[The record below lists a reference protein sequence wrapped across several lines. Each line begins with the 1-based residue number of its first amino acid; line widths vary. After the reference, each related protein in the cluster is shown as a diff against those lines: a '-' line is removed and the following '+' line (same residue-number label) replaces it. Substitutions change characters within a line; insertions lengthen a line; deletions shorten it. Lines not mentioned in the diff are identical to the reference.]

1 MTVRTMDEAAKLLAD
16 PLAYTDEPRLHTA
29 LTHLRANAP
38 VSWVEVPDY
47 RPFWAIT
54 KHADIMDIERDNTLF
69 TNWPRPVLA
78 TVAGDEL
85 QAAAGVRT
93 LIHLDD
99 PQHRVVRAIGAD
111 WFRPKAMR
119 AMKVRIG
126 QLAKVYVDTMMA
138 EAPECDFA
146 QQVAVNYPLYVIM
159 SLLGLPEADFGR
171 MLTLTQELFGSDDSE
186 YQRGASNEDQLPA
199 LLDMFEY
206 FNAVTAARR
215 KHPTEDLASAIAN
228 ARIDGQPLSDIE
240 TVSYYLI
247 VATAGHDTTSATIS
261 GGLHALIENPD
272 QLQRL
277 RDDAGLLPLAIEEM
291 IRWVTPV
298 KHVMRTAAEDTVV
311 RGTPIAAGE
320 SVLLSYA
327 SANRDEDVFEEPF
340 RFDVGREPNKHLAF
354 GYGVHFCMGAA
365 LARMEAASF
374 FSELLPRL
382 KCIELCG
389 DPQLVATTFVGGLKH
404 LPIRYMV
411 V

>member
-1 MTVRTMDEAAKLLAD
+1 MDEAAKVLAD

-29 LTHLRANAP
+29 LTHLRATVP

-54 KHADIMDIERDNTLF
+54 KHADIMDIERDNMLF

-78 TVAGDEL
+78 TRQGDEL

-119 AMKVRIG
+119 VMKRRIDE
-126 QLAKVYVDTMMA
+126 LAKSYVDRMTA
-138 EAPECDFA
+138 VGPECDFV

-186 YQRGASNEDQLPA
+186 YQRGTSSEDQLPA

-215 KHPTEDLASAIAN
+215 EHPTDDLASAIAN
-228 ARIDGQPLSDIE
+228 AHIDGDPLSDIE

-261 GGLHALIENPD
+261 GALQALIENPD

-277 RDDAGLLPLAIEEM
+277 RDDLGLIPLATEEM

-298 KHVMRTAAEDTVV
+298 KHFMRTAAADTVV

-327 SANRDEDVFEEPF
+327 SANRDEDVF
-340 RFDVGREPNKHLAF
+340 
-354 GYGVHFCMGAA
+354 
-365 LARMEAASF
+365 
-374 FSELLPRL
+374 
-382 KCIELCG
+382 
-389 DPQLVATTFVGGLKH
+389 
-404 LPIRYMV
+404 
-411 V
+411 